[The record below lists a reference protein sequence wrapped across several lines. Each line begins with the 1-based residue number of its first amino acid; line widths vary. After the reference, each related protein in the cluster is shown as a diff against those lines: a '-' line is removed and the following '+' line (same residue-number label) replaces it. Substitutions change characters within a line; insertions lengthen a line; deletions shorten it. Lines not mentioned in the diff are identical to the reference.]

1 MCILTEIELKVK
13 ILEKSKEQKYKEEA
27 ETTSGSLREP
37 GKAQEAGQVPDH
49 LELEPVE
56 TVEVQDHQVPDKG
69 GGEEEGDCCGLLGRQ
84 GSTPQGAGAL
94 SPQEPAQKPDT
105 SNPPEENPQP
115 EPKQNL
121 LGEMRKIRE
130 AWKDKNNTE
139 EAKKKKDGKKT
150 ADRKNRKEEPKKM
163 NLILEMWK
171 KRDMEEARKET
182 RTQESSQV
190 NTKKN
195 NPPGLYRGRKEVED
209 QKLRKEAPEE
219 KRAEVGKKVDMEGIQ
234 ARKEEVAAKPPESGS
249 NRKVDFNLNA
259 GNVGNLEGNSP
270 WQSGSKEGSLLRKK
284 EAETG
289 AIPKVRIDL
298 DSEIEEE
305 KEEKKERK
313 GLEGWKK
320 LGLGRKRKAE
330 EEAEMVLKQD
340 KPSSRKPRKTKE
352 ALDLLKKKKN
362 SEKKVSP
369 LITRFNFSSTS
380 EVGHGEGG
388 DGVRDCTQHDS
399 QSDARVMG
407 EHPRSTESTGPN
419 IGRVG
424 QRSISDKLKIFEG
437 QGDNCLPVN
446 NSGSK
451 ATSTGSER
459 AQQGWQ
465 SQQQR

>member
-1 MCILTEIELKVK
+1 M
-13 ILEKSKEQKYKEEA
+13 
-27 ETTSGSLREP
+27 
-37 GKAQEAGQVPDH
+37 
-49 LELEPVE
+49 
-56 TVEVQDHQVPDKG
+56 
-69 GGEEEGDCCGLLGRQ
+69 
-84 GSTPQGAGAL
+84 

-121 LGEMRKIRE
+121 LGQMRKIRE
-130 AWKDKNNTE
+130 SWKDKNNTE

-150 ADRKNRKEEPKKM
+150 ADRKTKKEEPKKM

-219 KRAEVGKKVDMEGIQ
+219 ERAEVGKKDDMEVIQ
-234 ARKEEVAAKPPESGS
+234 ARKEEVAAKPPEAGS

-259 GNVGNLEGNSP
+259 GNVGNLEGSSP
-270 WQSGSKEGSLLRKK
+270 WQSGSKEGSLMRKK

-362 SEKKVSP
+362 SENKVSP

-388 DGVRDCTQHDS
+388 DGVRDCTQHGS
-399 QSDARVMG
+399 QSDTRVMG
-407 EHPRSTESTGPN
+407 EHPRSTVGTGPH

-424 QRSISDKLKIFEG
+424 QRSICDKRRIFEG

-459 AQQGWQ
+459 AQHGWQ
-465 SQQQR
+465 SQQQS